1 VKADHNEYIEYKTET
16 NGEITQYY
24 EVKGRRVVI
33 PCLQLLGR
41 DIHSE
46 PFLRDDKNH
55 LKQKQKTQTSLRY
68 LSLHAA
74 RVPVASNN
82 NFMKDKIKIKIKARS
97 ISN

>member
-46 PFLRDDKNH
+46 PFLKDDKTILSKSRKH
-55 LKQKQKTQTSLRY
+55 KPRY
-68 LSLHAA
+68 AIFHFML
-74 RVPVASNN
+74 PVASNN
-82 NFMKDKIKIKIKARS
+82 NFMKDKIKI
-97 ISN
+97 